1 MSQQI
6 VWTKMVNFMG
16 PSLAKSLMREVLEQ
30 LGLSEL
36 RNANDRLRFGSAL
49 IDRGGASKLIGE
61 TIALQARLHGA
72 QVA

>member
-16 PSLAKSLMREVLEQ
+16 PSRASTVMGEVLGQ
-30 LGLSEL
+30 LGLVEL
-36 RNANDRLRFGSAL
+36 KSANDRLRFGDAL
-49 IDRGGASKLIGE
+49 IQRGGASSMLGQ

-72 QVA
+72 R